1 MGLRPSMKLLRVVK
15 ATLVCSLVVV
25 LALDLGIAQN
35 ISGSSVAAPSTITV
49 TQGLNGLQPVRA
61 FPSIPLWSSHVLT
74 YLGVFSPDATFH
86 TTSKFTGTTGSSP
99 GEGIL
104 PKDYQAHGQPDSA
117 APASMLLS
125 NERVVEN
132 LEPPAHA
139 EAAPQSPARV
149 AELRNRFV
157 TYAYGRPSVL
167 SAPTHVA
174 TDSRQRLIVSD
185 PLGDAVHV
193 LDPAGK
199 TSFRIV
205 TGKGYRLHQ
214 PAGVAVDASDNIYV
228 ADSERGMVAVFDRSG
243 NFQRYIGNFK
253 GENEYQSPDGIA
265 IDRKAG
271 RLYLV
276 DSPRS
281 LVFVLDLSGNVL
293 HRLGRYHDGTGE
305 GKFDDPIDVAFD
317 HNHVYVLDNSGTRV
331 QILDSKGAF
340 LSSFNLPLGFG
351 PQVARDN
358 GLCVDQQG
366 YIYVSLASLATIRVY
381 SHDGRPLAS
390 FGQIGKRAGEF
401 AKPEGLWIDS
411 SNRIYVADS
420 GNGRIQLFQ
429 LDAQK

>member
-15 ATLVCSLVVV
+15 TTLVCSLVVV
-25 LALDLGIAQN
+25 LSLDLGIAQN
-35 ISGSSVAAPSTITV
+35 ISGSPVAAPSTIAV
-49 TQGLNGLQPVRA
+49 TQGLHGLQPVRA

-104 PKDYQAHGQPDSA
+104 PKDYQAHGQPYSA
-117 APASMLLS
+117 A
-125 NERVVEN
+125 
-132 LEPPAHA
+132 
-139 EAAPQSPARV
+139 PARV

-214 PAGVAVDASDNIYV
+214 PAGVAVDASDNIYI

>member
-15 ATLVCSLVVV
+15 TTLVCSLVVV
-25 LALDLGIAQN
+25 LSLDLGIAQN
-35 ISGSSVAAPSTITV
+35 ISGSSVAAPSTIAV
-49 TQGLNGLQPVRA
+49 TQGLHGLQPVRA

-104 PKDYQAHGQPDSA
+104 PKDYQAHGQPYSA
-117 APASMLLS
+117 A
-125 NERVVEN
+125 
-132 LEPPAHA
+132 
-139 EAAPQSPARV
+139 PARV

-167 SAPTHVA
+167 SVPTHVA

-366 YIYVSLASLATIRVY
+366 YIYVSFASLATIRVY

>member
-15 ATLVCSLVVV
+15 TTLVCSLVVV
-25 LALDLGIAQN
+25 LSLDLGIAQN
-35 ISGSSVAAPSTITV
+35 ISGSPVAAPSTIAV
-49 TQGLNGLQPVRA
+49 TQGLHGLQPVRA

-104 PKDYQAHGQPDSA
+104 PKDYQAHGQPYSA
-117 APASMLLS
+117 A
-125 NERVVEN
+125 
-132 LEPPAHA
+132 
-139 EAAPQSPARV
+139 PARV

-167 SAPTHVA
+167 SVPTHVA

-214 PAGVAVDASDNIYV
+214 PAGVAVDASDNIYI

-366 YIYVSLASLATIRVY
+366 YIYVSFASLATIRVY